1 MIPITAFARQEPGLA
16 PSQITHENQYT
27 TMDLSFN
34 LAPGVS
40 MGEAMTI
47 IQATVQNMR
56 MPGDIRVQ
64 MGNAF
69 RRFPQS
75 QAGLGWLIRAAVLT
89 VSTVPGRLSGQL
101 VHPDPTIAPL

>member
-27 TMDLSFN
+27 TMHLSIN

-47 IQATVQNMR
+47 IQATVHKIR
-56 MPGDIRVQ
+56 MPGDIQVQ
-64 MGNAF
+64 MGNDF
-69 RRFPQS
+69 RRIQQS
-75 QAGLGWLIRAAVLT
+75 QAGMGWLLLAAVLT
-89 VSTVPGRLSGQL
+89 VYIVHGTLYTTNTQGTTRRETV
-101 VHPDPTIAPL
+101 